1 MFKRSLVNT
10 WVQIMA
16 KGIIILISLVTTG
29 ILTRRLGANVYG
41 SYALITSIL
50 LLLDSLADFGTKVI
64 GVKEAAAKEG
74 EERKRVFIQAAWTRL
89 IMSLVALV
97 LGLILIFSWP
107 GFAEIKFE
115 VLVALLMITF
125 TSIAGSMEIVFQ
137 TELKMGLKVV
147 VDILFPLLFLITL
160 IFWSKPISLIWVFS
174 IYLLARILSL
184 VVGFSLVK
192 RLVKIRFEL
201 IDKKLI
207 VDFLKNSWPMGI
219 YLLVFTGYDRA
230 IDSLMIDR
238 FVGIKEVAFYALAYK
253 IYSNMVQPAY
263 YFINSIFPILA
274 SKNENKKRLFK
285 LANLTILGSL
295 LIIIPLSYLLAP
307 LMIRILG
314 SSSFDPS
321 IMVLRILLIAL
332 IFSYLNHL
340 YGFNLIAKGGQKQL
354 LFLGV
359 TTLLFNFF
367 GNLLMIPR
375 FGINGAALVTAL
387 SEALAFLLTLVALKR
402 R

>member
-1 MFKRSLVNT
+1 
-10 WVQIMA
+10 MA

-74 EERKRVFIQAAWTRL
+74 EERQRVFIQAAWTRL
-89 IMSLVALV
+89 VMSLLALF
-97 LGLILIFSWP
+97 LGLILIFSWS
-107 GFAEIKFE
+107 GFAQIKFE
-115 VLVALLMITF
+115 VLVALVMITF

-137 TELKMGLKVV
+137 TELKMGLKVM
-147 VDILFPLLFLITL
+147 VDILFPLFFLISL
-160 IFWSKPISLIWVFS
+160 IFWSRPIGLIWVFS
-174 IYLLARILSL
+174 VYLLARILSL
-184 VVGFSLVK
+184 IVGFSLVK

-207 VDFLKNSWPMGI
+207 IEFLKNSWPMGI

-285 LANLTILGSL
+285 LANLIILGSL

-307 LMIRILG
+307 LMIRVLG

-321 IMVLRILLIAL
+321 IQVLRILLIAL

-354 LFLGV
+354 LFLGI
-359 TTLLFNFF
+359 TTLFFNFF
-367 GNLLMIPR
+367 GNLVIIPR

-387 SEALAFLLTLVALKR
+387 SEALAFLLTLIALKR